1 MGGAGSIE
9 AALAAGGS
17 LPRAQAIAQPSMARR
32 MWLVGEIAFL
42 FVLLPLVVLHLVVD
56 HRIGLLAVLPP
67 VLLTFVLV
75 LLADPT
81 FRLLD
86 EARRGFSAG
95 EALSMLLLL
104 GIAGGALAGLVAE
117 LMPRQF
123 LAMPRHRPEVWGK
136 ILVLYPLLSV
146 AAQEL
151 VYRTF
156 FFHRYGPL
164 FNGRRGLLIV
174 VNGLL
179 FGFGHVLFGNWIAVL
194 GTAAIG
200 MLLAYRYAQT
210 RSLWAVLLEH
220 TLWGWL
226 VFTIGLGGYFFTGV
240 SNFVLR

>member
-1 MGGAGSIE
+1 MGGLE

-17 LPRAQAIAQPSMARR
+17 LPRAAAVAAPSLARR
-32 MWLVGEIAFL
+32 IWLIGEIAVLFL
-42 FVLLPLVVLHLVVD
+42 LLPLVVLHLVVD
-56 HRIGLLAVLPP
+56 YRIGLLAVLPP
-67 VLLTFVLV
+67 VLLTFVVV

-81 FRLLD
+81 FRLVD
-86 EARRGFSAG
+86 EVRRGFSAG
-95 EALSMLLLL
+95 EAVSMLVLFLV
-104 GIAGGALAGLVAE
+104 AGGALAGLVAE

-123 LAMPRHRPEVWGK
+123 LAMPRNRPEVWGK

-164 FNGRRGLLIV
+164 FNGHRGLLIV

-179 FGFGHVLFGNWIAVL
+179 FGFGHFLFGNWIAVL
-194 GTAAIG
+194 GTAALG
-200 MLLAYRYAQT
+200 MLLAYRYAET
-210 RSLWAVLLEH
+210 RSLWAVLIEH

-226 VFTIGLGGYFFTGV
+226 VFTVGLGGYFFTGV

>member
-1 MGGAGSIE
+1 MSGVGAV
-9 AALAAGGS
+9 LAACGS
-17 LPRAQAIAQPSMARR
+17 LPRAAAIAAPSPARR
-32 MWLVGEIAFL
+32 LWLVGEIVVL
-42 FVLLPLVVLHLVVD
+42 FVLLPLVVLHVVVD
-56 HRIGLLAVLPP
+56 LRIGLLAVLPP
-67 VLLTFVLV
+67 VLLAFVVV

-81 FRLLD
+81 FRLVD
-86 EARRGFSAG
+86 EARRGFAAG

-104 GIAGGALAGLVAE
+104 VVAGGALAGLVAE

-123 LAMPRHRPEVWGK
+123 LAMARNRPEVWGK

-146 AAQEL
+146 AAQEV

-194 GTAAIG
+194 GTAALG

-210 RSLWAVLLEH
+210 RSLWAVVIEH

-240 SNFVLR
+240 ANFVVR

>member
-1 MGGAGSIE
+1 MLGNGGV
-9 AALAAGGS
+9 LAAGGS
-17 LPRAQAIAQPSMARR
+17 LPRAAAIASPSAGRR
-32 MWLVGEIAFL
+32 LQLVAEIAVL
-42 FVLLPLVVLHLVVD
+42 FVLLPLVVLHVVVD
-56 HRIGLLAVLPP
+56 LKVALFLVLPP
-67 VLLTFVLV
+67 VLAVF
-75 LLADPT
+75 LLLLLIDPT
-81 FRLLD
+81 FRLVD
-86 EARRGFSAG
+86 ELKRGFAPG
-95 EALSMLLLL
+95 EALSMLLLYL
-104 GIAGGALAGLVAE
+104 VAGGALAALVAE

-123 LAMPRHRPEVWGK
+123 LAMPRNRPEVWGK
-136 ILVLYPLLSV
+136 ILLLYPLLSV

-164 FNGRRGLLIV
+164 FNGHRGLLII

-194 GTAAIG
+194 GTATAG
-200 MLLAYRYAQT
+200 MLLAYRYEAT
-210 RSLWAVLLEH
+210 RSFWAVWIEH

>member
-1 MGGAGSIE
+1 MFGEGG
-9 AALAAGGS
+9 ALAAGGS
-17 LPRAQAIAQPSMARR
+17 LPRAPEIAAPSAVRR
-32 MWLVGEIAFL
+32 LQLAGEIAIL
-42 FVLLPLVVLHLVVD
+42 FVLLPLVVLHVVVE
-56 HRIGLLAVLPP
+56 HRIGLLVVLPP
-67 VLLTFVLV
+67 LLAVFVLLLLV
-75 LLADPT
+75 DPT
-81 FRLLD
+81 FRLAD
-86 EARRGFSAG
+86 ELKRGFAPG
-95 EALSMLLLL
+95 EALSILLLFL
-104 GIAGGALAGLVAE
+104 LAGGALAGLVAE

-123 LAMPRHRPEVWGK
+123 LAMPRNRPEVWGK
-136 ILVLYPLLSV
+136 ILLAYPLLSV

-164 FNGRRGLLIV
+164 FNGHRGLLIV

-194 GTAAIG
+194 GTAAAG
-200 MLLAYRYAQT
+200 MLLAYRYEAT
-210 RSLWAVLLEH
+210 RSFWAVWIEH

>member
-1 MGGAGSIE
+1 MLGKGGV
-9 AALAAGGS
+9 LAAGGS
-17 LPRAQAIAQPSMARR
+17 LPRAAAIASPSAGRR
-32 MWLVGEIAFL
+32 LQLVAEIAVL
-42 FVLLPLVVLHLVVD
+42 FVLLPLVVLHVVVD
-56 HRIGLLAVLPP
+56 LKVALFLVLPP
-67 VLLTFVLV
+67 VLAVF
-75 LLADPT
+75 LLLLLIDPT
-81 FRLLD
+81 FRLVD
-86 EARRGFSAG
+86 ELKRGFAPG
-95 EALSMLLLL
+95 EALSMLLLFL
-104 GIAGGALAGLVAE
+104 VAGGALAALVAE

-123 LAMPRHRPEVWGK
+123 LAMPRNRPEVWGK
-136 ILVLYPLLSV
+136 ILLLYPLLSV

-164 FNGRRGLLIV
+164 FNGHRGLLII

-194 GTAAIG
+194 GTATAG
-200 MLLAYRYAQT
+200 MLLAYRYEAT
-210 RSLWAVLLEH
+210 RSFWAVWIEH